1 MAMPDN
7 EQIQLWTVGV
17 GNLPTPFS
25 MPWVKRRSRK
35 AVEFIID
42 LEGFAG
48 FHPMPPYGTLCLFRT
63 KNDAIRAKNMME
75 ATGIITGEN
84 ICSCFVS
91 KDNTPKGV
99 DGE

>member
-1 MAMPDN
+1 MAESEK
-7 EQIQLWTVGV
+7 EQVQLWTVAV

-42 LEGFAG
+42 LEGFVG
-48 FHPMPPYGTLCLFRT
+48 FLPLPPRGTLCLFRT

-75 ATGIITGEN
+75 ARGIITGDN
-84 ICSCFVS
+84 ICSCLV
-91 KDNTPKGV
+91 DEVDLPKGA
-99 DGE
+99 DQE